1 MQVFKLF
8 HKGFCASCSI
18 FRAVSSF
25 ICRVRSLGASGITWV
40 EGWGEALGD
49 PGQYSQDFRL
59 QVAWLIKRAEETF
72 CFTQTHFLH
81 KELGGEGGE
90 EPSNACTLG
99 RPSLTQGADSETAAA
114 CPGSWHSQRS
124 IKTCHSGLLSPP

>member
-8 HKGFCASCSI
+8 HKGFCASCRI

-25 ICRVRSLGASGITWV
+25 IGRVRSLGASGITWV

-59 QVAWLIKRAEETF
+59 QVAWLIKRAEDSLPAQRTWGVGVGKNPAMPA
-72 CFTQTHFLH
+72 LW
-81 KELGGEGGE
+81 
-90 EPSNACTLG
+90 AG
-99 RPSLTQGADSETAAA
+99 RASLKVLTQNSSCLPWELAQ
-114 CPGSWHSQRS
+114 PK
-124 IKTCHSGLLSPP
+124 IN